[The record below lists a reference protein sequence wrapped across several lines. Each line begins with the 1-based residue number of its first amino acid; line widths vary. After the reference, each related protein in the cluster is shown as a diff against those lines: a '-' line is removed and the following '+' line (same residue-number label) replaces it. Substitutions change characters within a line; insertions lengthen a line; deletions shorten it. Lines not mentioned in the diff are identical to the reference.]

1 MLQEVAS
8 VMDVMNDSM
17 ILTELPKKINKAIK
31 HKKHKKII
39 YKRQRNG
46 ITPPAHTHTHTHR
59 RNTPILTTATN
70 NND

>member
-1 MLQEVAS
+1 
-8 VMDVMNDSM
+8 MDVMNDSM

-46 ITPPAHTHTHTHR
+46 ITPPRTHTHTHTQKKHTHIDN
-59 RNTPILTTATN
+59 RNK
-70 NND
+70 